1 MAADRI
7 KARRAGNSD
16 VTPEI
21 ADALDVHNG
30 CDDACRRQA
39 I

>member
-7 KARRAGNSD
+7 KAWWAGKSD

-30 CDDACRRQA
+30 CDDAYRRQA